1 MTTASESFRI
11 IESYLDSNG
20 IYEFISKLPPQAAS
34 RCWTSLSDASMVSTW
49 IILVVNYLFCEV
61 NHSFAQGSFCFPAM
75 PVPFP
80 SKILPSPVTLN
91 TMCMP
96 MTPQS
101 LSPALTFPLS
111 PRFLLYKV
119 VYSTSPQS
127 ISNLTE
133 IKQNIN
139 LTHFLPVKL
148 LLLLDSLPNSLFFS
162 ILRSRQKSRINSW
175 FFSFFHQHISKSFWL
190 CL

>member
-1 MTTASESFRI
+1 
-11 IESYLDSNG
+11 
-20 IYEFISKLPPQAAS
+20 
-34 RCWTSLSDASMVSTW
+34 MVSTW